1 MFVGRVVGE
10 VVATIKHAE
19 LEGRTLLLV
28 QPLAPDDTPRG
39 ARVIALDAAQ
49 AGVGDRVLVVD
60 EGNGAAQVFA
70 RPRGPMRTVVVG
82 IVDEVTGGGP
92 SC

>member
-10 VVATIKHAE
+10 VVATIKHPD
-19 LEGRTLLLV
+19 LRGRTLLLV

-39 ARVIALDAAQ
+39 GRVIALDAAQ

-60 EGNGAAQVFA
+60 EGNAAAQVFA
-70 RPRGPMRTVVVG
+70 RPRGPIRTVVVG
-82 IVDEVTGGGP
+82 VVDEVTGGGS

>member
-10 VVATIKHAE
+10 VVATIKHPD
-19 LEGRTLLLV
+19 LQGRTLLLV

-39 ARVIALDAAQ
+39 GRVIALDAAQ

-60 EGNGAAQVFA
+60 EGNAAAQVFA
-70 RPRGPMRTVVVG
+70 RPRGPIRTVVVG
-82 IVDEVTGGGP
+82 VVDEVTGGGS